1 MSNQTKLTLVPNSP
15 LANVDPESF
24 YQTPSLM
31 ALKAIRAKLT
41 AADWALWSYL
51 QIIDPY
57 GDRMVELPN
66 VSEIAEVIAIS
77 ERQVKRSLAKLEEL
91 ELYHWEPVV
100 IRGQNLAGKKARE
113 LCNQKKQSKKSAQ
126 RKMTDLSSHGQDYP
140 PNDEIVISRT
150 DLSSHGQICPKP
162 EMEPLPDKS
171 SDTPQTKQT
180 YSNFIHTLSDDE
192 RENFEKFVREQWKK
206 ITAKNQ
212 EAGQE
217 IVSMERFLS
226 NPEDLNNWWEK
237 FLKSAAGKAAKKKA
251 IATSHDWRN
260 EECFD
265 KWIWEAFNRGY
276 EWVHENEAERSSRQ
290 NFHDWAFAVNA
301 FEGVCL

>member
-1 MSNQTKLTLVPNSP
+1 MIPMPQRDDKGRLQGEFYPLQKAELVALRKAKLINNAGFVH
-15 LANVDPESF
+15 LALRYENPFCDRPITVIPKEFAIRWQMPESSV
-24 YQTPSLM
+24 YE
-31 ALKAIRAKLT
+31 AVAKLKESN
-41 AADWALWSYL
+41 AVNIKSGKIIIEWSSSQQESL
-51 QIIDPY
+51 IDSQQ
-57 GDRMVELPN
+57 EEN
-66 VSEIAEVIAIS
+66 SENPEEFWESRKNSGSSEKIPEV
-77 ERQVKRSLAKLEEL
+77 
-91 ELYHWEPVV
+91 
-100 IRGQNLAGKKARE
+100 
-113 LCNQKKQSKKSAQ
+113 QKKF
-126 RKMTDLSSHGQDYP
+126 RKFRKNSGSSEKDAP
-140 PNDEIVISRT
+140 
-150 DLSSHGQICPKP
+150 
-162 EMEPLPDKS
+162 EPLPDKDS
-171 SDTPQTKQT
+171 STPKTIKT
-180 YSNFIHTLSDDE
+180 YSNFIHTLSDSE

-237 FLKSAAGKAAKKKA
+237 FLKSAVGRAAKKKA
-251 IATSHDWRN
+251 LATSRDWRN

-276 EWVHENEAERSSRQ
+276 EWVHENEAERSLRQ